1 MVRPFLACGLL
12 LTLSLASYGDDKP
25 EPQVY
30 EVYAVRYAVLRG
42 APVSALVQGADRERK
57 LDIAMMFWVLKG
69 ANGRIILVDAGFYR
83 PKTVQSY
90 GPADHVRLDRALARL
105 SINPEQVTDLVITHM
120 HSDHAEGA
128 DLFPRAQIWIQK
140 KEYDQTVDVSEKT
153 ANKDGRPLPDHVAA
167 LKTLKGE
174 GRVHLVDGDAK
185 EVLPGVTVYTGGKH
199 TFESQY
205 VVVNTRAG
213 RMVLASDNVYLY
225 ENLDKHVPIGATLD
239 AKANL
244 AVQDRMRQL
253 AAKPGM
259 IIPGHDP
266 EVFVKFPKPG
276 NGVAR
281 LD

>member
-1 MVRPFLACGLL
+1 MPRHYALAIVIMAGFSGLRWND
-12 LTLSLASYGDDKP
+12 ARADV
-25 EPQVY
+25 PQVY

-42 APVSALVQGADRERK
+42 CPVSVLVEGADPQRK
-57 LDIAMMFWVLKG
+57 IDLAMMFWVLKA

-90 GPADHVRLDRALARL
+90 GPADFEQPGRALARL
-105 SINPEQVTDLVITHM
+105 SIDPEQVTDLVITHM

-128 DLFPRAQIWIQK
+128 A
-140 KEYDQTVDVSEKT
+140 
-153 ANKDGRPLPDHVAA
+153 
-167 LKTLKGE
+167 
-174 GRVHLVDGDAK
+174 
-185 EVLPGVTVYTGGKH
+185 
-199 TFESQY
+199 
-205 VVVNTRAG
+205 
-213 RMVLASDNVYLY
+213 
-225 ENLDKHVPIGATLD
+225 LDKHVPIAATLD

-244 AVQDRMRQL
+244 GAQDRMRQL

-266 EVFVKFPKPG
+266 AVFVKFPKPG